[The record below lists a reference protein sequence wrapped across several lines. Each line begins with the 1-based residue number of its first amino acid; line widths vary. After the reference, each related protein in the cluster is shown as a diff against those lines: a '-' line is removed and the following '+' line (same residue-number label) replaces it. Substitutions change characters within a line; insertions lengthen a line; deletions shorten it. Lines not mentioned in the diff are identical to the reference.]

1 MTSHPD
7 YPTPGPTDEAWRE
20 IDDLLETVAGLAESD
35 LTPTE
40 FYAELMDRIV
50 PALAATGG
58 AVWTGGPAGGV
69 ELQYQVNLPGGL
81 LSEDREGARRHARL
95 VEQVLATGKGKLS
108 PPQSGTADSDQAAN
122 PTELAL
128 VLCPWSFED
137 VSGVVEVFQRPG
149 ASPSAQQG
157 CLRFL
162 SAICE
167 LVADFH
173 RNRQL
178 RGFRRRIEQLGRFE
192 QFTERVH
199 RTLDPTSTAYE
210 IANEGRRLI
219 GCDRLSVAV
228 LQRHRW
234 RVLAISGVD
243 GVNRRA
249 NAVRHLERLA
259 KAVTT
264 VGEPVWFDG
273 SAGDLAPEIEE
284 SLSVCVDEFHARALV
299 VVPLAAPQG
308 GEPPDEQK
316 HREPPKM
323 VGALVVEQFRG
334 GLDERLRAGVD
345 AIRNHSASALANAME
360 YESGPVVRFL
370 RAVGKVGWMVSVK
383 HVGKTAAALVALAAV
398 VIALATVPADF
409 QVEAHGELQP
419 LGRRHVFAPSDGVV
433 SELEVAHADRVEA
446 DQVLLVMRRPEL
458 DFEFKRVWGELQTA
472 RKKLAA
478 VEAERLQNRRETA
491 DERRQYGRLTAREE
505 ELREETASFEKQY
518 EILEVQQGT
527 LTVRSPTDGEVL
539 TCDRWQLLEAR
550 PVNRGQLLMTVAD
563 LGGPWVLEIRVP
575 DDRVAHVLG
584 AQREIGEGLDVSFV
598 PAADPGRKLQGKID
612 RVGIRTEVSE
622 TEDAFVLAT
631 VRINRDEIP
640 ELIPGGSVVAKIH
653 CGRRAVGYVWFHD
666 LWEAIQTWVLF

>member
-7 YPTPGPTDEAWRE
+7 YPTAGPADEAWRE
-20 IDDLLETVAGLAESD
+20 IDALIETVARLAQSD

-40 FYAELMDRIV
+40 FYAEVMDRLV
-50 PALAATGG
+50 PALAATAG
-58 AVWTGGPAGGV
+58 AVWTGGAAGGV
-69 ELQYQVNLPGGL
+69 ELQYQVNLPGVLASQDG
-81 LSEDREGARRHARL
+81 EATRRHARL

-122 PTELAL
+122 PTQFAL

-137 VSGVVEVFQRPG
+137 SSGVVEVFQRPG
-149 ASPSAQQG
+149 ASPAAQQG

-192 QFTERVH
+192 QFIERVH
-199 RTLDPTSTAYE
+199 RTLDLTSTAYA
-210 IANEGRRLI
+210 IANEGRHLI

-228 LQRHRW
+228 LQRRRW

-243 GVNRRA
+243 SVNRRA

-259 KAVTT
+259 KAVMTA
-264 VGEPVWFDG
+264 GEPVWFDG

-284 SLSVCVDEFHARALV
+284 RLIACADESHARALV
-299 VVPLAAPQG
+299 VLPLAAPQG
-308 GEPPDEQK
+308 GEALDEEK
-316 HREPPKM
+316 HHKPPKV

-334 GLDERLRAGVD
+334 GLDERLRAGVN
-345 AIRNHSASALANAME
+345 AIGHHSASALANAIE
-360 YESGPVVRFL
+360 HESGPVVRLL
-370 RAVGKVGWMVSVK
+370 RSLGKVCRKVGVE
-383 HVGKTAAALVALAAV
+383 HVGKTAAILLALAAV
-398 VIALATVPADF
+398 AIALATVPADF
-409 QVEAHGELQP
+409 RIAARGELQP
-419 LGRRHVFAPSDGVV
+419 LGRRDVFAPSDGVV

-458 DFEFKRVWGELQTA
+458 DFEFKRVGGELQTA

-491 DERRQYGRLTAREE
+491 DERRQYGRLTAQQE
-505 ELREETASFEKQY
+505 ELQEETASFEKQY
-518 EILEVQQGT
+518 EILEAQQAE
-527 LTVRSPTDGEVL
+527 LTVRSPIDGEVL
-539 TCDRWQLLEAR
+539 TWDLKQLLEAR
-550 PVNRGQLLMTVAD
+550 PVNRGQVLMTVAD
-563 LGGPWVLEIRVP
+563 LEGPWVLELRVP
-575 DDRVAHVLG
+575 DDRVAHVLA
-584 AQREIGEGLDVSFV
+584 AQQEIGEDLDVSFV
-598 PAADPGRKLQGKID
+598 LAADPGRRLHGKID

-640 ELIPGGSVVAKIH
+640 ELIPGSSVVAKIH

>member
-1 MTSHPD
+1 MASHPD
-7 YPTPGPTDEAWRE
+7 YPNPGPTDEAWRE
-20 IDDLLETVAGLAESD
+20 IDDLIETVAGLSQSD
-35 LTPTE
+35 LTPSE

-58 AVWTGGPAGGV
+58 AVWTGRPAGGV

-81 LSEDREGARRHARL
+81 LSEDREGARRHGRL
-95 VEQVLATGKGKLS
+95 VEQVLGTGKGKLS

-122 PTELAL
+122 PTELAVIL
-128 VLCPWSFED
+128 SPWSFED
-137 VSGVVEVFQRPG
+137 SSGVVEVFQRPG

-167 LVADFH
+167 LVTDFH

-178 RGFRRRIEQLGRFE
+178 RGFRQRIEQLGRFE

-199 RTLDPTSTAYE
+199 RTLDLTSTAYE

-228 LQRHRW
+228 LQRRRW

-243 GVNRRA
+243 SVNRRA

-264 VGEPVWFDG
+264 AGEPVWYDG
-273 SAGDLAPEIEE
+273 AAADLAPEIEE
-284 SLSVCVDEFHARALV
+284 RLGAYVDESHARALV
-299 VVPLAAPQG
+299 LLPLAAPH
-308 GEPPDEQK
+308 GEGPLDEEE
-316 HREPPKM
+316 HREPPRV

-345 AIRNHSASALANAME
+345 VIRNHSASALANAIE
-360 YESGPVVRFL
+360 YESGPVVRLL
-370 RAVGKVGWMVSVK
+370 RALGKVGWTVGVK
-383 HVGKTAAALVALAAV
+383 HWGKTAAALVALAAV

-419 LGRRHVFAPSDGVV
+419 RGRRDVFAPSDGVV
-433 SELEVAHADRVEA
+433 SELEVAHADQVGA

-472 RKKLAA
+472 RKRLAA
-478 VEAERLQNRRETA
+478 VEAERLQNRRETE
-491 DERRQYGRLTAREE
+491 DERRQYGRLTAQEE
-505 ELREETASFEKQY
+505 ELREEIASFEKQY
-518 EILEVQQGT
+518 EILEAQQAE
-527 LTVRSPTDGEVL
+527 LAVRSPIDGEVL
-539 TCDRWQLLEAR
+539 TWDLRQLLEAR
-550 PVNRGQLLMTVAD
+550 PVNRGQVLMTVAD
-563 LGGPWVLEIRVP
+563 LEGPWVLEIRVP
-575 DDRVAHVLG
+575 DDRVAHVLA
-584 AQREIGEGLDVSFV
+584 AQQEIGEGLDVSFV
-598 PAADPGRKLQGKID
+598 LAADPGLRLRGKID

-631 VRINRDEIP
+631 VRIHRDEIA
-640 ELIPGGSVVAKIH
+640 ELIPGGSVVAKID

>member
-1 MTSHPD
+1 MASHPD
-7 YPTPGPTDEAWRE
+7 YPNSGPTDEAWRE
-20 IDDLLETVAGLAESD
+20 IDDLIETVAGLSQSD
-35 LTPTE
+35 LTPSE

-58 AVWTGGPAGGV
+58 AVWTGRPDGGV
-69 ELQYQVNLPGGL
+69 ALQYQVNLPGGL
-81 LSEDREGARRHARL
+81 LSEDHQGARRHARL
-95 VEQVLATGKGKLS
+95 VEQVLATGKAKLS

-137 VSGVVEVFQRPG
+137 SSGVVEVFQQPG

-167 LVADFH
+167 LVTDFH

-178 RGFRRRIEQLGRFE
+178 RGFRQRIEQLGRFE

-228 LQRHRW
+228 FERRRW

-243 GVNRRA
+243 SVNRRA

-264 VGEPVWFDG
+264 AGEPVWYDG
-273 SAGDLAPEIEE
+273 AAGDLAPEIEQR
-284 SLSVCVDEFHARALV
+284 LGAYVDESHARALV
-299 VVPLAAPQG
+299 VLPLVAPH
-308 GEPPDEQK
+308 GEEEHRGPP
-316 HREPPKM
+316 RV

-345 AIRNHSASALANAME
+345 AIRNHSASALANAMQF
-360 YESGPVVRFL
+360 ESGPVVRLL
-370 RAVGKVGWMVSVK
+370 RALGKVGWTVGVE
-383 HVGKTAAALVALAAV
+383 HWGKTAAALVALAAV

-419 LGRRHVFAPSDGVV
+419 RGRRDVFAPSDGVV

-446 DQVLLVMRRPEL
+446 GQVLLAMRRPEL

-472 RKKLAA
+472 RKRLAA
-478 VEAERLQNRRETA
+478 VEAERLQNRRETE
-491 DERRQYGRLTAREE
+491 DQRRQYGRLTAREE
-505 ELREETASFEKQY
+505 ELREEIASFEKQY
-518 EILEVQQGT
+518 EILEAQQAE
-527 LTVRSPTDGEVL
+527 LAVRSPIDGEVL
-539 TCDRWQLLEAR
+539 TWDLRQLLEAR
-550 PVNRGQLLMTVAD
+550 PVNRGQVLMTVAD
-563 LGGPWVLEIRVP
+563 LEGPWVLEIRVP

-584 AQREIGEGLDVSFV
+584 AQEEIGEGLDVSFV
-598 PAADPGRKLQGKID
+598 LAADPGRRLQGEID

-631 VRINRDEIP
+631 VRIHRDEIP

-653 CGRRAVGYVWFHD
+653 CGRRPVGYVWFHD